1 MHLGVSLD
9 KKSLFSLNNH
19 DFFVERGLFPFPCG
33 ICRLGIEWKTRP
45 IQQREKRGF
54 MYRNLRIVP
63 YLIFGRGSYAQLG
76 DVLRHRRTGS
86 PVVFM
91 IDDVH
96 ERKPFIP
103 KLPKE
108 EKDLLLFVNVDVE
121 PKTKY
126 VDELTE
132 RVKSFTDRQPDALV
146 GIGGGSTM
154 DIAKAVSLM
163 LANPGSSADYQ
174 GWDLV
179 KNPAVFH
186 VGIPTLAGTGAEVS
200 RTAVLTGPVR
210 KLGINS
216 DYTPF
221 DQIILDPDLLE
232 GAPADQRFYTAMDS
246 YIHGAE
252 ALRGT
257 FINEYSGAYAEKSM
271 DLCREVFLGDLNEA
285 VADEKLMIAS
295 YFGGLSIAYSQV
307 GVCHALGYGLSYV
320 LGARHGIG
328 NCVIFNHLEEYYPV
342 EVREF
347 REMVARHHI
356 PLPREMTKGLGEHQ
370 MSEMIRVAL
379 SLDLLWQNALGPDW
393 KKVMTPEKARE
404 LYLRM

>member
-1 MHLGVSLD
+1 
-9 KKSLFSLNNH
+9 
-19 DFFVERGLFPFPCG
+19 
-33 ICRLGIEWKTRP
+33 
-45 IQQREKRGF
+45 

-63 YLIFGRGSYAQLG
+63 YLIFGRGSYGQLG
-76 DVLRHRRTGS
+76 DVLRPRRKGS
-86 PVVFM
+86 RAVFM
-91 IDDVH
+91 VDDVH
-96 ERKPFIP
+96 EKKPFIS
-103 KLPKE
+103 KLPMEKE
-108 EKDLLLFVNVDVE
+108 DLLLFVNVDVE

-132 RVKSFTDRQPDALV
+132 RVRSLSGQPPDALV

-154 DIAKAVSLM
+154 DIAKAVSVM
-163 LANPGSSADYQ
+163 LTNPGSSADYQ

-179 KNPAVFH
+179 KHPAVYH
-186 VGIPTLAGTGAEVS
+186 VGLPTLAGTGAEVS

-257 FINEYSGAYAEKSM
+257 FINEYSRAYAEKSM
-271 DLCREVFLGDLNEA
+271 ELCREVFLGELNEHA
-285 VADEKLMIAS
+285 ADEKLMIAS

-320 LGARHGIG
+320 LGERHGIG

-347 REMVARHHI
+347 RKMVAKHRI
-356 PLPREMTKGLGEHQ
+356 PLPREMTKGLAEHR

-379 SLDLLWQNALGPDW
+379 GLDLLWQNALGPDW
-393 KKVMTPEKARE
+393 KKLMTPEKARE

>member
-1 MHLGVSLD
+1 MV
-9 KKSLFSLNNH
+9 
-19 DFFVERGLFPFPCG
+19 
-33 ICRLGIEWKTRP
+33 
-45 IQQREKRGF
+45 
-54 MYRNLRIVP
+54 
-63 YLIFGRGSYAQLG
+63 
-76 DVLRHRRTGS
+76 
-86 PVVFM
+86 
-91 IDDVH
+91 DDVH
-96 ERKPFIP
+96 KGKPFISR
-103 KLPKE
+103 LPME
-108 EKDLLLFVNVDVE
+108 GKDLLLFVNVDVE

-132 RVKSFTDRQPDALV
+132 RVRSLSSRQPDALV

-163 LANPGSSADYQ
+163 LTNPGSSAEYQ

-179 KNPAVFH
+179 NHPGVFH

-216 DYTPF
+216 DHTPF

-257 FINEYSGAYAEKSM
+257 FINEYSRAYAETSM
-271 DLCREVFLGDLNEA
+271 DLCREVFLEDLDVA

-320 LGARHGIG
+320 LGVRHGIG
-328 NCVIFNHLEEYYPV
+328 NCIIFNHLEDYYPL

-347 REMVARHHI
+347 RDMVAKHNI
-356 PLPREMTKGLGEHQ
+356 PLPREMTRGLGEHQ

-393 KKVMTPEKARE
+393 KKIMTPEKARE

>member
-1 MHLGVSLD
+1 
-9 KKSLFSLNNH
+9 
-19 DFFVERGLFPFPCG
+19 
-33 ICRLGIEWKTRP
+33 
-45 IQQREKRGF
+45 

-76 DVLRHRRTGS
+76 EVLKPKRTGS
-86 PVVFM
+86 GAVFV

-96 ERKPFIP
+96 EGKPFIS
-103 KLPKE
+103 KLPME
-108 EKDLLLFVNVDVE
+108 GKDLLLFVNVDVE
-121 PKTKY
+121 PKTNY

-132 RVKSFTDRQPDALV
+132 RVRSSFDRQPDAVV

-163 LANPGSSADYQ
+163 LTNPGSSADYQ

-179 KNPAVFH
+179 KHPAVYH
-186 VGIPTLAGTGAEVS
+186 VGIPTLTGTGAEVS

-221 DQIILDPDLLE
+221 DQVLLDPDLLA

-246 YIHGAE
+246 YIHAAE

-257 FINEYSGAYAEKSM
+257 FINEYSRAYADKSM
-271 DLCREVFLGDLNEA
+271 DLCREVFLGELSKD

-328 NCVIFNHLEEYYPV
+328 NCVIFNHLEEYYPE

-347 REMVARHHI
+347 REMVAKHRI
-356 PLPREMTKGLGEHQ
+356 PLPREMTKGLEEHR

-379 SLDLLWQNALGPDW
+379 SLDPLWQNALGPDW
-393 KKVMTPEKARE
+393 KKIMTPEKARA

>member
-1 MHLGVSLD
+1 
-9 KKSLFSLNNH
+9 
-19 DFFVERGLFPFPCG
+19 
-33 ICRLGIEWKTRP
+33 
-45 IQQREKRGF
+45 

-63 YLIFGRGSYAQLG
+63 YLIFGRGSYAQVG
-76 DVLRHRRTGS
+76 DVLRSRRTGS
-86 PVVFM
+86 PMVFM

-96 ERKPFIP
+96 KGKPFIS
-103 KLPKE
+103 KLPTEKE
-108 EKDLLLFVNVDVE
+108 DLLVFVNVDVE

-132 RVKSFTDRQPDALV
+132 RVRSFSSRLPDALV

-154 DIAKAVSLM
+154 DIAKAVSVM

-179 KNPAVFH
+179 KNRAVYH
-186 VGIPTLAGTGAEVS
+186 VGLPTLAGTGAEVS
-200 RTAVLTGPVR
+200 RTAVLTGPER

-216 DYTPF
+216 DFTPF
-221 DQIILDPDLLE
+221 DQIILDPDLLA

-246 YIHGAE
+246 YIHAAE

-257 FINEYSGAYAEKSM
+257 FINEYSRAYAEKSM
-271 DLCREVFLGDLNEA
+271 DLCREVFLGGVDEE

-347 REMVARHHI
+347 KEMVAKHRI
-356 PLPREMTKGLGEHQ
+356 PLPRDMTKGLAEQ
-370 MSEMIRVAL
+370 RMSEMIRVAL
-379 SLDLLWQNALGPDW
+379 SLDPLWQNALGADW
-393 KKVMTPEKARE
+393 KKIMTPEKARE

>member
-1 MHLGVSLD
+1 
-9 KKSLFSLNNH
+9 
-19 DFFVERGLFPFPCG
+19 
-33 ICRLGIEWKTRP
+33 
-45 IQQREKRGF
+45 

-63 YLIFGRGSYAQLG
+63 YLIFGRGGYAQLG
-76 DVLRHRRTGS
+76 DVLRPRRKGA

-91 IDDVH
+91 VDDVH
-96 ERKPFIP
+96 ERRPFVS
-103 KLPKE
+103 KLPME
-108 EKDLLLFVNVDVE
+108 TEDFLLFVNVDVE

-132 RVKSFTDRQPDALV
+132 KVRSFSGRPPDALV

-154 DIAKAVSLM
+154 DIGKAVSVMLM
-163 LANPGSSADYQ
+163 NPGSSADYQ

-179 KNPAVFH
+179 KHPAVYH

-221 DQIILDPDLLE
+221 DQIILDPDLLA

-257 FINEYSGAYAEKSM
+257 FINEYSRAYAEKSM
-271 DLCREVFLGDLNEA
+271 GLCREVFLGELSES

-307 GVCHALGYGLSYV
+307 GVAHALGYGLSYV
-320 LGARHGIG
+320 LGAHHGIG
-328 NCVIFNHLEEYYPV
+328 NCVIFNYLEEYYPA

-347 REMVARHHI
+347 REMVAKHRI
-356 PLPREMTKGLGEHQ
+356 PLPRAMTKGLDEQ
-370 MSEMIRVAL
+370 RMSEMVRVAL
-379 SLDLLWQNALGPDW
+379 SLDPLWQNALGPEW
-393 KKVMTPEKARE
+393 KKIMTPEKARE

>member
-1 MHLGVSLD
+1 M
-9 KKSLFSLNNH
+9 
-19 DFFVERGLFPFPCG
+19 
-33 ICRLGIEWKTRP
+33 
-45 IQQREKRGF
+45 
-54 MYRNLRIVP
+54 VP

-76 DVLRHRRTGS
+76 EVLKPRRTGS
-86 PVVFM
+86 PVIFM
-91 IDDVH
+91 VDDVH
-96 ERKPFIP
+96 QGRAFVSN
-103 KLPKE
+103 LPME
-108 EKDLLLFVNVDVE
+108 GKDLLLWVNVDVE

-126 VDELTE
+126 VDELTAQV
-132 RVKSFTDRQPDALV
+132 RSSCSRQPDAVV
-146 GIGGGSTM
+146 GVGGGSTM

-163 LANPGSSADYQ
+163 LTNAGSSAEYQ

-179 KNPAVFH
+179 KHPAVYH

-221 DQIILDPDLLE
+221 DQILLDPDLLA

-246 YIHGAE
+246 YIHAAE

-257 FINEYSGAYAEKSM
+257 FINEYSRAYAEKSM
-271 DLCREVFLGDLNEA
+271 DLCREVFLGDLNHDL
-285 VADEKLMIAS
+285 ADEKLMIAS

-307 GVCHALGYGLSYV
+307 GVAHALGYGLSYV
-320 LGARHGIG
+320 LGARHGLG
-328 NCVIFNHLEEYYPV
+328 NCIIFNHLEEYYPE

-347 REMVARHHI
+347 RGMVAKHRI
-356 PLPREMTKGLGEHQ
+356 LLPREMTKGLDEQ
-370 MSEMIRVAL
+370 RMSEMIRVAL
-379 SLDLLWQNALGPDW
+379 SLDPLWQNALGPDW
-393 KKVMTPEKARE
+393 TKIMTPEKAKE

>member
-1 MHLGVSLD
+1 MED
-9 KKSLFSLNNH
+9 
-19 DFFVERGLFPFPCG
+19 
-33 ICRLGIEWKTRP
+33 
-45 IQQREKRGF
+45 
-54 MYRNLRIVP
+54 
-63 YLIFGRGSYAQLG
+63 
-76 DVLRHRRTGS
+76 
-86 PVVFM
+86 
-91 IDDVH
+91 
-96 ERKPFIP
+96 
-103 KLPKE
+103 
-108 EKDLLLFVNVDVE
+108 KDLLLFVNVDVE

-132 RVKSFTDRQPDALV
+132 RVRSFSSRQPDALV

-163 LANPGSSADYQ
+163 LTNPGSSAEYQ

-179 KNPAVFH
+179 KHPGVFH

-257 FINEYSGAYAEKSM
+257 FINEYSRAYAETSM
-271 DLCREVFLGDLNEA
+271 DLCREVFLEDLDVA

-320 LGARHGIG
+320 LGVRHGIG
-328 NCVIFNHLEEYYPV
+328 NCIIFNHLEGYYPV

-347 REMVARHHI
+347 RDMAAKHNI
-356 PLPREMTKGLGEHQ
+356 PLPREMTRGLGEHQ

-393 KKVMTPEKARE
+393 KKIMTPEKARD

>member
-1 MHLGVSLD
+1 
-9 KKSLFSLNNH
+9 
-19 DFFVERGLFPFPCG
+19 
-33 ICRLGIEWKTRP
+33 
-45 IQQREKRGF
+45 

-63 YLIFGRGSYAQLG
+63 YLIFGRGSYAQVG
-76 DVLRHRRTGS
+76 DVLRSRRTGS
-86 PVVFM
+86 PMVFM

-96 ERKPFIP
+96 KGKPFIS
-103 KLPKE
+103 KLPTEKE
-108 EKDLLLFVNVDVE
+108 DFLVFVNVDVE

-132 RVKSFTDRQPDALV
+132 RVRSFSSRLPDALV

-154 DIAKAVSLM
+154 DIAKAVSVM

-179 KNPAVFH
+179 KNRAVYH
-186 VGIPTLAGTGAEVS
+186 VGLPTLAGTGAEVS
-200 RTAVLTGPVR
+200 RTAVLTGPER

-216 DYTPF
+216 DFTPF
-221 DQIILDPDLLE
+221 DQIILDPDLLA

-246 YIHGAE
+246 YIHAAE

-257 FINEYSGAYAEKSM
+257 FINEYSRAYAEKSM
-271 DLCREVFLGDLNEA
+271 DLCREVFLGGVDEE

-347 REMVARHHI
+347 KEMVAKHRI
-356 PLPREMTKGLGEHQ
+356 PLPRDMTKGLAEQ
-370 MSEMIRVAL
+370 RMSEMIRVAL
-379 SLDLLWQNALGPDW
+379 SLDPLWQNALGADW
-393 KKVMTPEKARE
+393 KKIMTPEKARE

>member
-1 MHLGVSLD
+1 
-9 KKSLFSLNNH
+9 
-19 DFFVERGLFPFPCG
+19 
-33 ICRLGIEWKTRP
+33 
-45 IQQREKRGF
+45 

-63 YLIFGRGSYAQLG
+63 YLIFGRGSTGQLG
-76 DVLRHRRTGS
+76 DVLRPRRTGA
-86 PVVFM
+86 PVVFL

-96 ERKPFIP
+96 EGKPFIS
-103 KLPKE
+103 KLPRE

-132 RVKSFTDRQPDALV
+132 QVHSFSTRQPDALV

-163 LANPGSSADYQ
+163 LTNPGSSAEYQ

-179 KNPAVFH
+179 KHPAVYH

-221 DQIILDPDLLE
+221 DQIILDPDLLA
-232 GAPADQRFYTAMDS
+232 GAPAEQRFYTAMDS
-246 YIHGAE
+246 YIHAAE

-257 FINEYSGAYAEKSM
+257 FINEYSRAYAEKSM
-271 DLCREVFLGDLNEA
+271 DLCREVFVRDLDEA
-285 VADEKLMIAS
+285 AAGEKLMIAS

-320 LGARHGIG
+320 LGVRHGIG
-328 NCVIFNHLEEYYPV
+328 NCIIFNHLEEYYPE

-347 REMVARHHI
+347 RDMVAKHHI
-356 PLPREMTKGLGEHQ
+356 PLPREMTKGLEAHQ

-379 SLDLLWQNALGPDW
+379 SLDPLWQNALGPDW
-393 KKVMTPEKARE
+393 KKVMTPEKAKE
-404 LYLRM
+404 LYFRM

>member
-1 MHLGVSLD
+1 
-9 KKSLFSLNNH
+9 
-19 DFFVERGLFPFPCG
+19 
-33 ICRLGIEWKTRP
+33 
-45 IQQREKRGF
+45 

-63 YLIFGRGSYAQLG
+63 YLIFGRGSYGQLG
-76 DVLRHRRTGS
+76 DVLKPRRAGS

-96 ERKPFIP
+96 KGKPFIS
-103 KLPKE
+103 KLPRE
-108 EKDLLLFVNVDVE
+108 EEDLVLFVNVDVE

-132 RVKSFTDRQPDALV
+132 RVRSFSTRRPDALV

-163 LANPGSSADYQ
+163 LTNEGSSAEYQ

-179 KNPAVFH
+179 KHPAVYH

-221 DQIILDPDLLE
+221 DQILLDPDLLA
-232 GAPADQRFYTAMDS
+232 GAAADQRFYTAMDS
-246 YIHGAE
+246 YIHAVE

-257 FINEYSGAYAEKSM
+257 FINEYSRAYAEKSM
-271 DLCREVFLGDLNEA
+271 ELCREVFVGELDQA
-285 VADEKLMIAS
+285 TADEKLMIAS

-320 LGARHGIG
+320 LGVRHGLG
-328 NCVIFNHLEEYYPV
+328 NCIIFNHLEEYYPE
-342 EVREF
+342 EVKEF
-347 REMVARHHI
+347 KGMVAKHHI
-356 PLPREMTKGLGEHQ
+356 PLPRGMTRGLEEHR

-379 SLDLLWQNALGPDW
+379 SLDPLWQNALGPDW
-393 KKVMTPEKARE
+393 KTVMTPEKARE

>member
-1 MHLGVSLD
+1 
-9 KKSLFSLNNH
+9 
-19 DFFVERGLFPFPCG
+19 
-33 ICRLGIEWKTRP
+33 
-45 IQQREKRGF
+45 

-63 YLIFGRGSYAQLG
+63 YLIFGRGSYGQLG
-76 DVLRHRRTGS
+76 DVLRPRRTGS

-91 IDDVH
+91 VDDVH
-96 ERKPFIP
+96 KGKAFVSN
-103 KLPKE
+103 LPLE
-108 EKDLLLFVNVDVE
+108 GADLLLWVNVDVE

-126 VDELTE
+126 VDELTS
-132 RVKSFTDRQPDALV
+132 RVRSSAGARPDAVV

-163 LANPGSSADYQ
+163 LTNEGSSADYQ
-174 GWDLV
+174 GWDLI
-179 KNPAVFH
+179 KHPAVYH
-186 VGIPTLAGTGAEVS
+186 VGLPTLAGTGAEVS

-221 DQIILDPDLLE
+221 DQILLDPDLLA

-257 FINEYSGAYAEKSM
+257 FINEYSRAYAEKSM
-271 DLCREVFLGDLNEA
+271 DLCREVFLADLDGTLAE
-285 VADEKLMIAS
+285 EKLMIAS

-307 GVCHALGYGLSYV
+307 GVAHALGYGLSYV
-320 LGARHGIG
+320 LGVRHGIG
-328 NCVIFNHLEEYYPV
+328 NCIIFNQLEEYYPA

-347 REMVARHHI
+347 KEMAAKHGI
-356 PLPREMTKGLGEHQ
+356 PLPREVTKGLDEDR

-379 SLDLLWQNALGPDW
+379 SLDPLWQNALGPDW
-393 KKVMTPEKARE
+393 KKVMTPEKARD

>member
-1 MHLGVSLD
+1 
-9 KKSLFSLNNH
+9 
-19 DFFVERGLFPFPCG
+19 
-33 ICRLGIEWKTRP
+33 
-45 IQQREKRGF
+45 

-63 YLIFGRGSYAQLG
+63 YLIFGRGSYGQLG
-76 DVLRHRRTGS
+76 DVLKPRRMGS

-96 ERKPFIP
+96 EGKPFVS

-108 EKDLLLFVNVDVE
+108 KEDLLLFVSSAVE

-132 RVKSFTDRQPDALV
+132 KVRSLSSRQPAALV
-146 GIGGGSTM
+146 GIGGGSVM

-163 LANPGSSADYQ
+163 LTNPGSSADYQ

-179 KNPAVFH
+179 KHPAVYH
-186 VGIPTLAGTGAEVS
+186 VGMPTLAGTGAEVS
-200 RTAVLTGPVR
+200 RTAILTGPVR

-221 DQIILDPDLLE
+221 DQIILDPDLLA

-257 FINEYSGAYAEKSM
+257 FINEYARAYAEKSM
-271 DLCREVFLGDLNEA
+271 DLCREIFLGELDQGLAN
-285 VADEKLMIAS
+285 EKLMIAS

-307 GVCHALGYGLSYV
+307 GVCHALSYGLSYV
-320 LGARHGIG
+320 LGARHGVG
-328 NCVIFNHLEEYYPV
+328 NCIIFNQLEDYYPV

-347 REMVARHHI
+347 KEMVARHRI
-356 PLPREMTKGLGEHQ
+356 PLPREMTKGLDDHQ

-379 SLDLLWQNALGPDW
+379 SLDPLWQNALGPDW
-393 KKVMTPEKARE
+393 KKIMTPEKARE
-404 LYLRM
+404 LYLRL

>member
-1 MHLGVSLD
+1 
-9 KKSLFSLNNH
+9 
-19 DFFVERGLFPFPCG
+19 
-33 ICRLGIEWKTRP
+33 
-45 IQQREKRGF
+45 

-76 DVLRHRRTGS
+76 DVLRSRRTGS
-86 PVVFM
+86 PMVFM

-96 ERKPFIP
+96 KGKPFIS
-103 KLPKE
+103 KLPTEKE
-108 EKDLLLFVNVDVE
+108 DLLVFVNVDVE

-132 RVKSFTDRQPDALV
+132 RVRSFSSRLPDALV

-154 DIAKAVSLM
+154 DIAKAVSVM

-179 KNPAVFH
+179 KNRAVYH
-186 VGIPTLAGTGAEVS
+186 VGLPTLAGTGAEVS
-200 RTAVLTGPVR
+200 RTAVLTGPER

-216 DYTPF
+216 DFTPF
-221 DQIILDPDLLE
+221 DQIILDPDLLA

-246 YIHGAE
+246 YIHAAE

-257 FINEYSGAYAEKSM
+257 FINEYSRAYAEKSM
-271 DLCREVFLGDLNEA
+271 DLCREVFLGGVDEE

-347 REMVARHHI
+347 KEMAAKHRI
-356 PLPREMTKGLGEHQ
+356 PLPRDMTKGLAEQ
-370 MSEMIRVAL
+370 RMSEMIRVAL
-379 SLDLLWQNALGPDW
+379 SLDPLWQNALGADW
-393 KKVMTPEKARE
+393 KKIMTPEKARE